1 MHNTTKP
8 FFTKKNMF
16 ENYIIFLNYAKILFI
31 IINGLYCKWRLMQVF
46 VDPVTNVEYEL
57 YLELIMLYWH
67 QAHVKKAVYGLI
79 TFNYLV
85 LSTM

>member
-1 MHNTTKP
+1 MAYTVN
-8 FFTKKNMF
+8 
-16 ENYIIFLNYAKILFI
+16 E
-31 IINGLYCKWRLMQVF
+31 GLMQVF

-57 YLELIMLYWH
+57 YYTELFMMYWH
-67 QAHVKKAVYGLI
+67 QAHVKKVVYGLI